1 VRIKQFKD
9 DVYNVDIYYYKIRLS
24 NISKITK
31 NSENIAKNCIKTT
44 SIKVSLILKRNS
56 IILDVKPVEIDK
68 DISAE
73 YMSQKKYL
81 EKSVAM
87 LKKNLAKD
95 DEIHK

>member
-1 VRIKQFKD
+1 
-9 DVYNVDIYYYKIRLS
+9 
-24 NISKITK
+24 
-31 NSENIAKNCIKTT
+31 
-44 SIKVSLILKRNS
+44 
-56 IILDVKPVEIDK
+56 VKPVEIDK

-95 DEIHK
+95 DEIHKQDNIRIMRENVELIKEINKLRKQIKEMKYS